1 MTDAKTKDLL
11 GGLLSEDTVQALDDE
26 KWRQIQCAFMLD
38 IQNRLSSLEEKMGWR
53 SLFVSV
59 PWAVLG
65 GVMALVITG
74 KI

>member
-1 MTDAKTKDLL
+1 MTDAKTRELL
-11 GGLLSEDTVQALDDE
+11 GGLISEDTALTLDQE

-38 IQNRLSSLEEKMGWR
+38 VQSRLSSLEEKMGWR

-65 GVMALVITG
+65 GVMALIITG